1 MFLTLAG
8 IDQSVFWPGIVL
20 LGFLIGF
27 LSGTFG
33 IGGGFLLTPLLRYV
47 FGVPFET
54 AIGSSLCVVA
64 ISSITG
70 AIVHYRKGNVSI
82 KLATVLLCGS
92 VPGVEV
98 GIRLLNF
105 IKALSLQRAYNL
117 TPQSFDFILGIAFI
131 LLLLFST
138 TLMILDVVRMSK
150 RNSTPAFR
158 DVKNYRITFFTHWYK
173 IKRKTGSVHH
183 ESLNL
188 IFLIIFGFIVGILS
202 GLLGVGGGVIVTP
215 VLVSLFR
222 LPSLL
227 VIGTSLFQLSITGGV
242 GALLHTLR
250 GHTDLL
256 LVVLIASTSIAGSIT
271 GSRFVSKIRGIK
283 ILVLYACFLLLST
296 FFILVEM
303 ITMK

>member
-47 FGVPFET
+47 FDVPFET

-70 AIVHYRKGNVSI
+70 VFVHYRKGNVSI
-82 KLATVLLCGS
+82 KLAVALICSS

-98 GIRLLNF
+98 GIRILTFL
-105 IKALSLQRAYNL
+105 KTLSLQGVYNL
-117 TPQSFDFILGIAFI
+117 TPKSFDFILGIAFI

-138 TLMILDVVRMSK
+138 TLIILDVIRMSQ
-150 RNSTPAFR
+150 RIITPVFR
-158 DVKNYRITFFTHWYK
+158 DIKNYRITFFTHWYK
-173 IKRKTGSVHH
+173 IKNKTGSVHH
-183 ESLNL
+183 DSLNL
-188 IFLIIFGFIVGILS
+188 IFIIIFGFIVGILS

-215 VLVSLFR
+215 VLVSLIG

-227 VIGTSLFQLSITGGV
+227 VIGTSLFQLSITGSV
-242 GALLHTLR
+242 GAILHTVR

-256 LVVLIASTSIAGSIT
+256 LVLLIASTSIVGSIAGS
-271 GSRFVSKIRGIK
+271 RLASKIRGIK
-283 ILVLYACFLLLST
+283 IRVLYSVFLLLST
-296 FFILVEM
+296 VFIIIEM
-303 ITMK
+303 VTQ